1 MKSKLP
7 GTVDEGVDRLEEEI
21 MVVATRRMT
30 VAEFEQW
37 QLSWD
42 DACRYDLWDGEVI
55 EMAPAGE
62 AHGAIASEIGRL
74 VANYNR
80 ENRLGRTYAA
90 ETGFVLDEVR
100 QRVLAPDVAFVTR
113 DRVPSGSQW
122 GFFRGAPDLAVEVR
136 SPSQSAREMAAKA
149 AGYLAAGT
157 RLVWLVDPDR
167 RTVTVYRPNRSP
179 EELGTEASLD
189 GYDVLPGFRV
199 AVAAIFDV

>member
-1 MKSKLP
+1 M
-7 GTVDEGVDRLEEEI
+7 GGIEEEI

-42 DACRYDLWDGEVI
+42 DSYRYDLWDGEVI
-55 EMAPAGE
+55 EMAPANQE
-62 AHGAIASEIGRL
+62 HGRVAMSLGSL
-74 VANYNR
+74 VHVYAQR
-80 ENRLGRTYAA
+80 HRLGHTYAA

-100 QRVLAPDVAFVTR
+100 QRVLGPDVAFV
-113 DRVPSGSQW
+113 SQERTTQPPQP

-136 SPSQSAREMAAKA
+136 SPSQSAREMDTKA
-149 AGYLAAGT
+149 EGYLAAGT
-157 RLVWLVDPDR
+157 RLVWIVDPDR
-167 RTVTVYRPNRSP
+167 RTVTVYRPDRSP
-179 EELGTEASLD
+179 EELALEGYLD

>member
-1 MKSKLP
+1 
-7 GTVDEGVDRLEEEI
+7 
-21 MVVATRRMT
+21 MT

-42 DACRYDLWDGEVI
+42 DAHRYDLWDGEVT
-55 EMAPAGE
+55 EMAPAG
-62 AHGAIASEIGRL
+62 ADHGAIAMRAGYL
-74 VANYNR
+74 VMEYVR
-80 ENRLGRTYAA
+80 RHGLGRTYAA

-100 QRVLAPDVAFVTR
+100 QRVLGPDVAFVTR
-113 DRVPSGSQW
+113 SRVPAGSQP

-136 SPSQSAREMAAKA
+136 SPSQSHPEMDTKA

-157 RLVWLVDPDR
+157 RLVWVVDPDS
-167 RTVTVYRPNRSP
+167 RTVTVYRPDRAP
-179 EELGTEASLD
+179 VELAPDEYLD

>member
-1 MKSKLP
+1 
-7 GTVDEGVDRLEEEI
+7 
-21 MVVATRRMT
+21 MVVATRRVT

-42 DACRYDLWDGEVI
+42 DAYRYDLWDGEVI

-62 AHGAIASEIGRL
+62 AHGAIAMRAGYL
-74 VANYNR
+74 VFSYAR
-80 ENRLGRTYAA
+80 RHGLGRTYAA

-100 QRVLAPDVAFVTR
+100 QRVLGPDVAFVTR
-113 DRVPSGSQW
+113 SRVPTGSQQ

-136 SPSQSAREMAAKA
+136 SPSQSAREMDTKA
-149 AGYLAAGT
+149 EGYLAAGT
-157 RLVWLVDPDR
+157 RLVWIVDPDS
-167 RTVTVYRPNRSP
+167 RTVTVYRPDRAP
-179 EELGTEASLD
+179 EELAPDGHLE